1 PLKNYPNEVEVQPPP
16 YPAEAYTDCPQKA
29 GAAQAQGSGTGGI
42 KNEGFSNQPG
52 STGDV
57 ESGATNEVGEFAI
70 RGLDNKEIRRGFIRK
85 VYLILFAQLLVT
97 FTVVIIFSAVK
108 PVKQFARSNLW
119 LFHVS
124 YGIFII
130 MYFALVCI
138 TPLRRK
144 FPGNFISLAIFTASL
159 SFMTGVIAS
168 CYQTNTVAVCLGVTA
183 AVCLGVTL
191 FAVQTRYDFTMCSG
205 LLLVVF
211 LFGLSCLVTF
221 FVYRGDPNFSM
232 TAKILDCVYGGLLAL
247 LFVLFLIFDTQR
259 VVGGRRHD
267 LSEEE
272 YVYGAMQIYVD
283 VVYIF
288 LILLGFSRHFSDP
301 AMRRGFITRVYAVLM
316 LQLLVTGIVVSV
328 FTFSESVKKWVHT
341 NLLFYYISFGL
352 FIVVYLVIMCCK
364 SVRRRF
370 PCNMICLSI
379 FTLAFSYMTGCI
391 ASFYNT
397 QGVLIAMG
405 ICSIIC
411 IAISIFAVQTK
422 IDFTMCSGL
431 ILVISL
437 VFILFA
443 LACSISYAVVGA
455 SRLLDCVYGGVGAL
469 VFSIFLVYDTQQVVG
484 GRKYELSPEEYV
496 SGAMQL
502 YLDVVYIFI
511 YLLPLGSSN

>member
-1 PLKNYPNEVEVQPPP
+1 QTAEQQAGQQPQLPS
-16 YPAEAYTDCPQKA
+16 YTD
-29 GAAQAQGSGTGGI
+29 
-42 KNEGFSNQPG
+42 
-52 STGDV
+52 
-57 ESGATNEVGEFAI
+57 
-70 RGLDNKEIRRGFIRK
+70 
-85 VYLILFAQLLVT
+85 
-97 FTVVIIFSAVK
+97 AVK
-108 PVKQFARSNLW
+108 PAYPSVQYAPVATGDSGQPPATAGGGYAHSRPEG
-119 LFHVS
+119 HDAVA
-124 YGIFII
+124 II
-130 MYFALVCI
+130 E
-138 TPLRRK
+138 
-144 FPGNFISLAIFTASL
+144 
-159 SFMTGVIAS
+159 
-168 CYQTNTVAVCLGVTA
+168 
-183 AVCLGVTL
+183 
-191 FAVQTRYDFTMCSG
+191 
-205 LLLVVF
+205 
-211 LFGLSCLVTF
+211 
-221 FVYRGDPNFSM
+221 
-232 TAKILDCVYGGLLAL
+232 GGGG
-247 LFVLFLIFDTQR
+247 
-259 VVGGRRHD
+259 VGG
-267 LSEEE
+267 
-272 YVYGAMQIYVD
+272 
-283 VVYIF
+283 
-288 LILLGFSRHFSDP
+288 GFEAGPSFSDP

-341 NLLFYYISFGL
+341 NLLLYYISFGV